1 MVLRVVLAGI
11 AIAALSATAASATV
25 RIGNDRGGQIGP
37 YLEAFAAVRAS
48 GERVMIDGNCLSA
61 CTLVLGVVPPNR
73 ICVTRRA
80 RLGFHAAWIFGG
92 DGQPIVSTAGTRLLL
107 ATYPAQVRHWIARR
121 GGLSR
126 RLIYLSGRELRSM
139 YHSCR

>member
-1 MVLRVVLAGI
+1 MAIRVILAGI
-11 AIAALSATAASATV
+11 AIAALSATAAPAMV

-37 YLEAFAAVRAS
+37 YLQAFAEVRAS

-61 CTLVLGVVPPNR
+61 CTLVLGVIPPGR

-80 RLGFHAAWIFGG
+80 RLGFHAAWVFGG
-92 DGQPIVSTAGTRLLL
+92 DGRPVLSEAGTRLLL
-107 ATYPAQVRHWIARR
+107 ATYPARVRRWIARR

-126 RLIYLSGRELRSM
+126 RLIYLGGRELRSM
-139 YHSCR
+139 YHICH